1 MGFSVSLVFP
11 LAALAMNAESPVPA
25 DGGSERFAQ
34 VLVTSYVCETLG
46 FGVNYEG
53 LADWGRAIQ
62 ADMVESG
69 ASPEAALAHIR
80 SDVQG
85 ARDRFHE
92 LHGST
97 IQTIVAGEIF
107 PVVNEITDEPRF
119 RFQKRF
125 RDRCTD
131 LAAAPD
137 IGALF
142 TVPER
147 RLSDTELSR
156 KTRAMYR
163 IARREPTP
171 PRAVSVITPK
181 G

>member
-1 MGFSVSLVFP
+1 MSWSASLILP
-11 LAALAMNAESPVPA
+11 LAALAMNGEPATAA

-62 ADMVESG
+62 ADMVAKG
-69 ASPEAALAHIR
+69 ASTEAALAHIR
-80 SDVQG
+80 RDVRG

-97 IQTIVAGEIF
+97 IQNIAAGEIF

-125 RDRCTD
+125 NDRCKD
-131 LAAAPD
+131 LAAAAD

-142 TVPER
+142 TAPER
-147 RLSDTELSR
+147 RLSDAELSR

-163 IARREPTP
+163 VARGVSEPR
-171 PRAVSVITPK
+171 RAPSP
-181 G
+181 

>member
-1 MGFSVSLVFP
+1 MGFSASLVVP
-11 LAALAMNAESPVPA
+11 LAALAMSGEPAAPV
-25 DGGSERFAQ
+25 DSGSERFAQ

-46 FGVNYEG
+46 YGVNYEG

-62 ADMVESG
+62 ANMEAEG
-69 ASPEAALAHIR
+69 ASPETALAHIR
-80 SDVQG
+80 RDVRG

-131 LAAAPD
+131 LAAATD
-137 IGALF
+137 TGALF
-142 TVPER
+142 TAPER

-163 IARREPTP
+163 IARGESEPR
-171 PRAVSVITPK
+171 RAPSP
-181 G
+181 